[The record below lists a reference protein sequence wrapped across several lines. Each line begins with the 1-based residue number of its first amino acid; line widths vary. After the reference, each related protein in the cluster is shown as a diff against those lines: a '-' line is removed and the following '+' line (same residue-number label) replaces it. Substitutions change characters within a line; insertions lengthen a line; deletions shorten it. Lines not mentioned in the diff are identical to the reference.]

1 MKRNNVLDYE
11 EYKTRMG
18 SIKTPEEVATLAKE
32 LFGPILAGLSQKKS
46 VETDDVS
53 DRDGD
58 FQEESD
64 FRRPKSLSLPRV
76 SKRSIPL
83 PWIDVV
89 ANENEAMIM
98 SLYAKG
104 LTTRDIAS
112 YMKAHHNMELQ
123 QGGVS
128 SITDKVYPLVKEWQS
143 RPLASV
149 YPILYLDGL
158 HFKVREAGKIISK
171 IAYIALGINQSG
183 LKEVLGIW
191 TSESEGAKFWLS
203 VLNDLKNRGVEDI
216 LIACVDGLKG
226 FPEAIKTI
234 FPQTDVQVCIVHQV
248 RHTIKFIPF
257 KDREQFAD
265 DLKVI
270 YGAPSE
276 EAGREALATM
286 IERWPQYQ
294 AYLRSWETRWADL
307 SAFFEYPDSIRR
319 IVYTTNAIESLN
331 HQFRK
336 VTKTTIVF
344 PHDDSLVKLLWLAQV
359 DITKKW
365 VMPIRN
371 WGEVV
376 AQFSILFPDRIQ
388 F

>member
-1 MKRNNVLDYE
+1 MN
-11 EYKTRMG
+11 
-18 SIKTPEEVATLAKE
+18 SIKTPEEAAILAKE
-32 LFGPILAGLSQKKS
+32 LFGPVLAGFSQKTTENDDDFCDDPEE
-46 VETDDVS
+46 ETGA
-53 DRDGD
+53 R
-58 FQEESD
+58 EP
-64 FRRPKSLSLPRV
+64 RPLALPRA
-76 SKRSIPL
+76 SKRSVPA
-83 PWIDVV
+83 PWVDVV

-104 LTTRDIAS
+104 LTTRDISS
-112 YMKAHHNMELQ
+112 YMKAHHNMDLPQ
-123 QGGVS
+123 PGVS

-158 HFKVREAGKIISK
+158 HFKVREAGKIVSK
-171 IAYIALGINQSG
+171 VAYIALGINQSG
-183 LKEVLGIW
+183 MKEVLGIW

-203 VLNDLKNRGVEDI
+203 VLSDLKNRGVEDI
-216 LIACVDGLKG
+216 FIACVDGLKG
-226 FPEAIKTI
+226 FPDAIKTI
-234 FPQTDVQVCIVHQV
+234 FPKTDVQVCIVHQV

-276 EAGREALATM
+276 GAGREALATM

-294 AYLRSWETRWADL
+294 TYLRSWEARWADL
-307 SAFFEYPDSIRR
+307 SAFFEYPDPIRR

-336 VTKTTIVF
+336 VTKTTVVF
-344 PHDDSLVKLLWLAQV
+344 PHDDSLVKLLWLAQA